1 MVVVDI
7 TYMDLIDEIKALG
20 FECTYGSF
28 KSAPPI
34 PFTVVQFSYSN
45 DMMADNQNYK
55 DIGNYQL
62 EYYNSIK
69 YPPDEQKIENKL
81 KELRLPYMKTEDFLD
96 SENLRQIV
104 YDIQLGG

>member
-1 MVVVDI
+1 M
-7 TYMDLIDEIKALG
+7 TYMNLIDEMEVLG

-28 KSAPPI
+28 KSSPPI

-69 YPPDEQKIENKL
+69 YPPDEILIENKL
-81 KELRLPYMKTEDFLD
+81 KELRLPYMKTEAFLD
-96 SENLRQIV
+96 SEDLRQIV
-104 YDIQLGG
+104 YDIQL